1 MVALVNGVTTV
12 LDKALHSILS
22 LGGNDNVRLV
32 QNLESTRNEMLSS
45 LSLTQHQ
52 EELYRRDIIKFECE
66 ESTEKDELTRLQKKL
81 SSMRQERDERR
92 IELQN
97 ELNVLSALVDEKRRD
112 ILEMHLL
119 KEQAV
124 LKGMESQQAR
134 FNVDIDA
141 LNEKKNELTMQYSD
155 MRNAFAEKE
164 RCLEASIST
173 LKVDMQRTV
182 HSSETAAKGKQ
193 VEVDAITAK
202 ITQQAT
208 NISELESTV
217 IMINL
222 SNIAKREDEKKLD
235 EIKEVEKKAWSL
247 LGNGATALQKVW
259 RGRKA
264 RSIAAELKT
273 KKTKKS
279 KKGKKKK

>member
-1 MVALVNGVTTV
+1 MVALVESVTAV
-12 LDKALHSILS
+12 LDQAIQSILS
-22 LGGNDNVRLV
+22 IGGDDNVRLV
-32 QNLESTRNEMLSS
+32 QNLESTRNEMSSS

-52 EELYRRDIIKFECE
+52 EELLRRDIIKFECE

-81 SSMRQERDERR
+81 SSMRQERDGRR

-97 ELNVLSALVDEKRRD
+97 EATALSALVDEKRRN
-112 ILEMHLL
+112 IIEMQSL

-124 LKGMESQQAR
+124 LKEMESQRAR
-134 FNVDIDA
+134 FNVEIDA

-155 MRNAFAEKE
+155 TRNALAENE

-182 HSSETAAKGKQ
+182 HSFETAAKEKQ
-193 VEVDAITAK
+193 LEVDIITYE
-202 ITQQAT
+202 ITQQT
-208 NISELESTV
+208 KHISELENTV
-217 IMINL
+217 KMINL
-222 SNIAKREDEKKLD
+222 NNIAKREDEKKLD
-235 EIKEVEKKAWSL
+235 EMRAVEKKAWSRL
-247 LGNGATALQKVW
+247 WKGATALQKIW

-264 RSIAAELKT
+264 RNIVTELKA
-273 KKTKKS
+273 KKS